1 MTGIIVTGHGHFP
14 TGLLSAVSLVA
25 GKPEKVEAVDFTE
38 GMSSEELKGQLKEA
52 ADRLEEQEI
61 LILADLTGGTP
72 FNMAAAVKMEETEKH
87 FAVVSGVNMP
97 ALVEGVFSRVMY
109 GSLEE
114 LAAGVMK
121 AGKEGLCSLEALADE
136 EEEEAPEFEDG
147 L

>member
-1 MTGIIVTGHGHFP
+1 
-14 TGLLSAVSLVA
+14 
-25 GKPEKVEAVDFTE
+25 
-38 GMSSEELKGQLKEA
+38 
-52 ADRLEEQEI
+52 
-61 LILADLTGGTP
+61 
-72 FNMAAAVKMEETEKH
+72 MAAAVKMEETEKH